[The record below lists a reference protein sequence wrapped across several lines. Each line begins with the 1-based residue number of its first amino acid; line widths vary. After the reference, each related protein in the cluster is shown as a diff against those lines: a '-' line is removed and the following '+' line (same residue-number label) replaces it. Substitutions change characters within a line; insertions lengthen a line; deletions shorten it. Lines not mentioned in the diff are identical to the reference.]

1 MEGTKGKVKAENRR
15 VYLFIAVGLIA
26 AVAIGYGVWRAG
38 TPSTPSASDI
48 ATVTTEVATISESAG
63 RIQTT
68 TPAEDA
74 TVSLA
79 PDPQLISPTAPDDPY
94 LAPHAVVQAAPTN
107 IDPTVVY
114 RPENVMSA
122 EASTE
127 ASTESAEPAQPAT
140 TREEAPADAGTP
152 APDGTTA
159 TDNPAAP
166 ATLSVE
172 SPAPTSP
179 ADQAESTEPLQT
191 AGPAQATEPAE
202 AGTATA
208 ATTTVEP
215 AAPATTADNAPDA
228 GADQP
233 AGQAEPQEQQ
243 EAVAPAP
250 DPEVEQAAVPQQKAG
265 WWPFGNWFTSGS

>member
-74 TVSLA
+74 TVSPA

-122 EASTE
+122 EAS
-127 ASTESAEPAQPAT
+127 AESAEPAQPAT

-152 APDGTTA
+152 APDGTPAPTTA
-159 TDNPAAP
+159 MDNPAAP
-166 ATLSVE
+166 ATLSGE

-179 ADQAESTEPLQT
+179 ADQAE
-191 AGPAQATEPAE
+191 ATEPAE

-265 WWPFGNWFTSGS
+265 WWPFGNWLPLGS